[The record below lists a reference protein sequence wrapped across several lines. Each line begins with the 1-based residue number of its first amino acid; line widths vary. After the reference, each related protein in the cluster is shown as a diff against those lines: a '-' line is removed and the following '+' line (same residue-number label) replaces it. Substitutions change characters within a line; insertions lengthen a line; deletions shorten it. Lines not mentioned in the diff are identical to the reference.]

1 MTSPGTRRKGT
12 VPWPEEAVRR
22 YVRAGHWRGR
32 PLGDYVWDWAAAHGD
47 RVAVVDGETR
57 WTYRALAERVD
68 ALADRLLGLG
78 LADGD
83 NVLAQL
89 PNTAESVVFFLA
101 CLRIGVAPVLALPA
115 HREHELGYL
124 ADLAEVKAIATPDRL
139 GDFAHQV
146 LAAELAKARKRIV
159 LVLGDE
165 VHKGHHGVRGLMAV
179 DGDAAARRH
188 RLDRLGVGSREVALF
203 LLSGG
208 TTGVPKII
216 PRTHDDYEYN
226 ARRSGEV
233 CGFGPDTVFLVT
245 LPVAH
250 NFPLGSPGLLATLMV
265 GGRVVLTRSPRPEV
279 AFAIIERQRVTT
291 CPLVPAI
298 GQRWAEAART
308 TGHDLSSLRT
318 VQIGGSV
325 LPAGFATTLADALG
339 CRVQQVY
346 GMAEGLLNY
355 TRLDDPPQ
363 VAATT
368 QGRPISADDECR
380 VVDDE
385 GRDVPAGAAGELLT
399 RGPYTPRGYF
409 RAPEHNLRA
418 FTPDGWYRTG
428 DIVRVGAGGN
438 FVVLSRIKDLVN
450 RGGEKVSAPEVED
463 LALEL
468 PAVRQAAVI
477 PIPDP
482 ELGERVGLCVVLH
495 ADQELT
501 LEQLRLAFEARGVAK
516 YKIPERLDVLAEL
529 PLTAVG
535 KVDKKQLRRQVVDG
549 AAPVRA

>member
-1 MTSPGTRRKGT
+1 MKREGT
-12 VPWPEEAVRR
+12 VPWPKEDARR
-22 YVRAGHWRGR
+22 YRDAGYWRGR
-32 PLGDYVWDWAAAHGD
+32 PLGDYVWTWAESYQD
-47 RVAVVDGETR
+47 KIAVVDGEKR
-57 WTYRALAERVD
+57 FSYRELAESVD
-68 ALADRLLGLG
+68 ALAERLLGLG

-83 NVLAQL
+83 NALAQL

-115 HREHELGYL
+115 HRRHELGYL
-124 ADLAEVKAIATPDRL
+124 AELAEVRAIAVPDRV
-139 GDFAHQV
+139 GGFSHQA
-146 LAAELAKARKRIV
+146 LAAELAAEAPGRRV
-159 LVLGDE
+159 LVLDGE
-165 VHKGHHGVRGLMAV
+165 VHSGHHAVRDLMVAG
-179 DGDAAARRH
+179 GDIAARRA
-188 RLDRLGVGSREVALF
+188 RLDALRVRSDDVALF

-208 TTGVPKII
+208 TTGAPKII

-233 CGFGPDTVFLVT
+233 CGFGEDTVFLVT

-250 NFPLGSPGLLATLMV
+250 NFPLGSPGLLATLMA

-279 AFAIIERQRVTT
+279 AFAVIERERVTT
-291 CPLVPAI
+291 SPLVVAI
-298 GQRWAEAART
+298 GLRWAEAART

-325 LPAGFATTLADALG
+325 LPAGFAVVLAEALG
-339 CRVQQVY
+339 CQVQQVY

-355 TRLDDPPQ
+355 TRLDDPPH

-368 QGRPISADDECR
+368 QGRPISPADECR

-385 GRDVPAGAAGELLT
+385 GADAGPGRAGELLT
-399 RGPYTPRGYF
+399 RGPYTPRGYY
-409 RAPEHNLRA
+409 RAPEHNARA

-428 DIVRVGAGGN
+428 DIVELTPGGD

-468 PAVRQAAVI
+468 PAVRRAAVI

-482 ELGERVGLCVVLH
+482 DLGERVGLCVVLH
-495 ADQELT
+495 PGHSLDLHQIRA
-501 LEQLRLAFEARGVAK
+501 AFAARGVAR
-516 YKIPERLDVLAEL
+516 YKIPERLAVLAEL

-535 KVDKKQLRRQVVDG
+535 KVDKKQLRRQVVEG
-549 AAPVRA
+549 APAVPVEA